1 MASRRTGTA
10 RLVAVLLLS
19 LLAPALVAGCG
30 IGLGTA
36 GGYVPSGRLGPK
48 LQQVKPLDG
57 ASVSVG
63 SKNFTEEILL
73 GKLTVILLRAA
84 GARVQDLTN
93 IPGSAASRQ
102 AQLAGQVD
110 LEWEYTGTAWLT
122 YLNHDNAIP
131 DPQRQYE
138 VVRKEDLRKN
148 RLVWLPPAPMN
159 DTYGF
164 AITQRTYRKYHITK
178 GSQLKDVP
186 VNARTFCVE
195 SEFTDRPDG
204 LKGYLK
210 TYGVPLGDPQGVPR
224 SNIKT
229 LQTGAIYSAT
239 AKGGLCNF
247 GEIFTTDGRI
257 QALHLRV
264 LRDDKNFFPKYNGC
278 LVVRKDVL
286 DQYPQIRQLFAK
298 VTRKLTNPTLVK
310 LNGEVDVGGRDPAQ
324 VAFDWL
330 KKEGFIAGK

>member
-1 MASRRTGTA
+1 MGSRRPA
-10 RLVAVLLLS
+10 RSACLVAVLLACS
-19 LLAPALVAGCG
+19 LVAGCG

-48 LQQVKPLDG
+48 LQGLEPLDG

-84 GARVQDLTN
+84 GAKVQDLTN

-122 YLNHDNAIP
+122 YLGHDKAIP
-131 DPQRQYE
+131 DPQKQYE

-148 RLVWLPPAPMN
+148 DLVWLPPAPMN

-164 AITQRTYRKYHITK
+164 AITDATYRKYHITR
-178 GSQLKDVP
+178 GSQLRHVP
-186 VNARTFCVE
+186 VPARTFCVE

-210 TYGVPLGDPQGVPR
+210 EYGVPLGDPQGVPR
-224 SNIKT
+224 GNIKT

-257 QALHLRV
+257 KALHLRV
-264 LRDDKNFFPKYNGC
+264 LKDDRNFFPKYNGC
-278 LVVRKDVL
+278 LVVRREVL
-286 DQYPQIRQLFAK
+286 DQYPQIRRLFAR
-298 VTRKLTNPTLVK
+298 VTQKLTNATLVK
-310 LNGEVDVGGRDPAQ
+310 LNGEVDVDGRDPAQ

-330 KKEGFIAGK
+330 RREGFIAGK

>member
-1 MASRRTGTA
+1 MGPRRPA
-10 RLVAVLLLS
+10 RLVAAAAVLLS
-19 LLAPALVAGCG
+19 SVLVAGCG

-48 LQQVKPLDG
+48 LQHVKPLDG
-57 ASVSVG
+57 AKLNVG

-73 GKLTVILLRAA
+73 GKMTVILLRAA
-84 GARVQDLTN
+84 GATVQDLTN
-93 IPGSAASRQ
+93 IPGSAAARQ

-110 LEWEYTGTAWLT
+110 LEWEYTGTGWLT
-122 YLNHDNAIP
+122 YLGHDKPVP

-138 VVRKEDLRKN
+138 VVRAEDLRKN
-148 RLVWLPPAPMN
+148 DLVWLPPAPMN

-164 AITQRTYRKYHITK
+164 AITQDTYRKYHITRS
-178 GSQLKDVP
+178 SQLKKIP
-186 VNARTFCVE
+186 VSARTFCVE

-210 TYGVPLGDPQGVPR
+210 TYGVPLGDPKGVPR
-224 SNIKT
+224 GNLKT
-229 LQTGAIYSAT
+229 LQTGAIYTAT

-264 LRDDKNFFPKYNGC
+264 LKDDKNFFPKYNGC
-278 LVVRKDVL
+278 LVVRKQVL
-286 DQYPQIRQLFAK
+286 DQYPQIRQLFAQ
-298 VTRKLTNPTLVK
+298 VTKKLTNPTLVR
-310 LNGEVDVGGRDPAQ
+310 LNGEVDVEGRDPAR

-330 KKEGFIAGK
+330 QHEGFISAK